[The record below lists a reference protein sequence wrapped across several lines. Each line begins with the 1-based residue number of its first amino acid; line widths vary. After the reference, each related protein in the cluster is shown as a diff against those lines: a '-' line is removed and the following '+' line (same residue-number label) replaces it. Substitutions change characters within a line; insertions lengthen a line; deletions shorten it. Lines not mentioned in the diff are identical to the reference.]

1 MRNRL
6 WQAALI
12 VAAFAGLVFGST
24 TVAGAAPAATC
35 SQLNAQLTR
44 LYNLLDHVT
53 DPDAQSDLLVRI
65 DALEAQ
71 MDAQDCFGSTVRT
84 LNATVWV
91 WTTASQAPGP
101 YVKDISFQVR
111 ISNTDSVTW
120 SLPTTTFPGGVTIAQ
135 RTGAGL
141 ANSGTYHSTGYLAL
155 TAPINVT
162 TSLGSA
168 TGTLNITT
176 GSTITI
182 NDGTTRTGSPVSSPA
197 GRTGSVT
204 LVGTTPLTIS
214 VVNLNAMIQM
224 TGTLS

>member
-6 WQAALI
+6 WQAVLI
-12 VAAFAGLVFGST
+12 VAAFAGLVFGAP

-35 SQLNAQLTR
+35 SQLNTQLTR
-44 LYNLLDHVT
+44 LYNLLAHVS
-53 DPDAQSDLLVRI
+53 DPDAQSDLVVQI
-65 DALEAQ
+65 DALETRMEAQ
-71 MDAQDCFGSTVRT
+71 GCFASTVRT
-84 LNATVWV
+84 LTATVWV
-91 WTTASQAPGP
+91 WTTSGLAPGP

-111 ISNTDSVTW
+111 FVNTGSVTW
-120 SLPTTTFPGGVTIAQ
+120 TLPTTVFPGGVTISQ
-135 RTGAGL
+135 RSGLSASGSYAG
-141 ANSGTYHSTGYLAL
+141 TGYLAL

-168 TGTLNITT
+168 TGTLDITT

-182 NDGTTRTGSPVSSPA
+182 NDGTTRTGSPVSSP
-197 GRTGSVT
+197 GDKTGSVT

-214 VVNLNAMIQM
+214 AVHLNAVLQM